1 MYTQGGVGPTLAIV
15 QIAANSAAAKV
26 LGIEDRK
33 PEKSTSFSAGLVL
46 RPLPR
51 LTITVDAY
59 QIKLRDRIVGTAT
72 IFTNAPTFDPDD
84 LIWQSIVTSGFG
96 VEAVPNVAASSFIN
110 GPSTRTRGVDFTASY
125 AADFES
131 MGRANFTLSGAYTKT
146 KITRAAETPA
156 ALLAYGATINDA
168 QSDSRSEE
176 HTSEL
181 QSLMRNSYDG
191 YCWKKKKEKNKLTT
205 KEDNRTAE

>member
-1 MYTQGGVGPTLAIV
+1 MNRRPPRSTRTATLFPYTTLFR
-15 QIAANSAAAKV
+15 S
-26 LGIEDRK
+26 
-33 PEKSTSFSAGLVL
+33 
-46 RPLPR
+46 PR

-125 AADFES
+125 AADFDS
-131 MGRANFTLSGAYTKT
+131 MGRENFTLSGAYTKT
-146 KITRAAETPA
+146 KITRDRKRTR
-156 ALLAYGATINDA
+156 L
-168 QSDSRSEE
+168 
-176 HTSEL
+176 
-181 QSLMRNSYDG
+181 NSSH
-191 YCWKKKKEKNKLTT
+191 
-205 KEDNRTAE
+205 